1 MMFIHTYQQKKDV
14 DGSGGGPWHV
24 AAFTA
29 PKYYYE
35 IGEWC
40 YATFGPSGFNADTQ
54 QARWLDDIYYGEA
67 HFRDKEDLEWFVL
80 RWA

>member
-1 MMFIHTYQQKKDV
+1 MFIHTYQLKKDA

-29 PKYYYE
+29 PKYYRE
-35 IGEWC
+35 IVEWC
-40 YATFGPSGFNADTQ
+40 LKAFGPAGWHDTTP
-54 QARWLDDIYYGEA
+54 QARWKNDIFYGEVY
-67 HFRDKEDLEWFVL
+67 FKNKEDLEWFVL